1 MPSSPMRVGQP
12 RTWSTT
18 MARGMPRAIVPIG
31 GGYGSTTTVQV

>member
-1 MPSSPMRVGQP
+1 MAMIDRCNSA
-12 RTWSTT
+12 TWSTT